1 MMSMSCRDA
10 RLTLW
15 PADSPR
21 LSDSQIEAALE
32 HGEVCPG
39 CRSFLEDD
47 RRIARLISESVPRA
61 RAPQA
66 LRERLYTALARERAG
81 SPGAPARRRSD
92 RRPKLAAILLLA
104 GVLLA
109 VAGNWMMGHV
119 RSESPAAGFAE
130 DYLRRVVEE
139 AEMVTSNRNDVAA
152 FFARE
157 LGIAAAPP
165 DVPGYEM
172 RKAII
177 CLMNGRRG
185 GVVEYEGDGGRVSF
199 YIIPLQADDGTQH
212 LHRLDARL
220 VSEPMEVRPGMAA
233 ERGLGVAT
241 WYDREHQHALV
252 GGLPP
257 QRLKEMAPLF
267 ACPTRPL

>member
-1 MMSMSCRDA
+1 MSMSCREA
-10 RLTLW
+10 RRALW
-15 PADSPR
+15 PADGPR
-21 LSDSQIEAALE
+21 VTDTQIEAALDHAE
-32 HGEVCPG
+32 SCPD

-47 RRIARLISESVPRA
+47 RHMARLISESMPPT
-61 RAPQA
+61 RAPDA

-81 SPGAPARRRSD
+81 SPGGSPPRRHERKW
-92 RRPKLAAILLLA
+92 RLAAAVLA

-109 VAGNWMMGHV
+109 LGGRWVIERA
-119 RSESPAAGFAE
+119 RSEPPAVEFAE

-139 AEMVTSNRNDVAA
+139 EEMVTGDRDEVAV

-165 DVPGYEM
+165 SVPGYEV
-172 RKAII
+172 RKAMI

-185 GVVEYEGDGGRVSF
+185 GVVEYEGAAGRVAF
-199 YIIPLQADDGTQH
+199 YIIPVRRDDGAQN
-212 LHRLDARL
+212 LRGLDARL
-220 VSEPMEVRPGMAA
+220 VA
-233 ERGLGVAT
+233 ERLDIRPEMGPADGLGVAT
-241 WYDREHQHALV
+241 WHDPDHQHALV